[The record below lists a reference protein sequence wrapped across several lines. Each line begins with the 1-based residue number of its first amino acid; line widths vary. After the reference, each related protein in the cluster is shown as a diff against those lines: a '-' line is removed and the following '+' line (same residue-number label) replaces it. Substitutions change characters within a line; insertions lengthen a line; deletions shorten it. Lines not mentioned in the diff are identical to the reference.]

1 MASKHGT
8 NGADQLGG
16 TEGSDFFWGY
26 DGDDTLKG
34 AGGIDTF
41 RGGAGADRIYGG
53 ADNDRVI
60 YDDSNVGVY
69 VSLNSGGGLYGTAE
83 GDLYFDIENVT
94 GSYYDDLLF
103 GNDVANDFQG
113 GGGRDTLFGMGGDD
127 TLKAH
132 GSLYGGIGR
141 DYLRGTDEAGDEL
154 NGEWDNDT
162 LDGRGGADRLDGGE
176 GIDKAVYEASK
187 QGVSVYLS
195 PDSSPGRGY
204 GGDAEG
210 DTLYG
215 IENLSGSAYDDLFE
229 GTDFGNVLEGAQGND
244 TLKGFG
250 GQDTLRGGVGTDTLL
265 GGAGDDRL
273 EGGGD
278 GDQLDG
284 GDGVD
289 TAEYYESL
297 SGVTVS
303 LVGATYGGD
312 ATGDTLRNIENL
324 TGSNFDDKLFGND
337 GANTLMGGND
347 GDQLWG
353 GGGMDLLIG
362 GAGQDR
368 FYFDSAL
375 NAATN
380 VDKIDDMK
388 LGQDTIWLDRQIFN
402 ALPTGALNASAFHM
416 GGAAADASDRI
427 IYDSTTGALSYD
439 ADGVGGVAAVRFATL
454 DPLDVTQALNHT
466 DFMVF

>member
-1 MASKHGT
+1 MTASST
-8 NGADQLGG
+8 
-16 TEGSDFFWGY
+16 TIPMWGSMSASIAAAAS
-26 DGDDTLKG
+26 T
-34 AGGIDTF
+34 A
-41 RGGAGADRIYGG
+41 
-53 ADNDRVI
+53 
-60 YDDSNVGVY
+60 
-69 VSLNSGGGLYGTAE
+69 TAE

-162 LDGRGGADRLDGGE
+162 LDGRAAPIASTAAKASTRRSTKPRSRAHRLRE
-176 GIDKAVYEASK
+176 
-187 QGVSVYLS
+187 
-195 PDSSPGRGY
+195 R
-204 GGDAEG
+204 
-210 DTLYG
+210 
-215 IENLSGSAYDDLFE
+215 
-229 GTDFGNVLEGAQGND
+229 LEGAQGND

-375 NAATN
+375 NAAAN